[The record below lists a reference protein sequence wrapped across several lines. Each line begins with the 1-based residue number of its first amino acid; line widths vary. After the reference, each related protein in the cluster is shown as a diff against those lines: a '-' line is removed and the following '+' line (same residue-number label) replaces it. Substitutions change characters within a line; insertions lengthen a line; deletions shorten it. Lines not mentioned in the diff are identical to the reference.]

1 LSAVAV
7 DILAMPAMSAEP
19 ERVFSGA
26 RCTISWERAKLG
38 AESIEKGE
46 CINIGRV
53 VVFYKSR

>member
-1 LSAVAV
+1 MAV